1 MTFKTSV
8 VFLSILFFFASAN
21 AQEVSV
27 SKEFNLRSDYSY
39 EILSNVGEH
48 IVLLRDKGLKYKL
61 EVLGKDLSFKKTVD
75 VEFEK
80 SKIELIGAVN
90 RNHHF
95 TIYYSFKDDGMT
107 HLAART
113 FNNKVEPIDSTIILK
128 EKTKIFKQK
137 FDLSTSEDKSKVLVT
152 TKRGKNEY
160 NIIAID
166 QDSVKLIYDDIIEFT
181 EYDLRSDLK
190 KTIINNEGEVFILLN
205 KNNKKQNM
213 SKNRIEVNYVSPST
227 DHIESF
233 DIGLKDL
240 LLSDLTLEY
249 DDRNKMILVLGLY
262 HDKNKIASHGY
273 FFGGVHKHRFANLVE
288 PIFVPYNKEVL
299 EAFNVKKNNKEL
311 QHFKISDIIFRKD
324 GGFLLVTEMNKVL
337 TRRTYYNGYNT
348 ATNNR
353 NQGLWKDYYN
363 ENIVLF
369 AVKPSGIEHWTRVL
383 HKKQFSQD
391 DNDIYGSFFLFISPS
406 RLRLLYNDEIKKDNT
421 VSEYVLNPIG
431 QFERNSVLSTDYQN
445 LSLRFRDAIQI
456 SPSELLV
463 PSQRN
468 YNLSLVKIKY

>member
-166 QDSVKLIYDDIIEFT
+166 Q
-181 EYDLRSDLK
+181 
-190 KTIINNEGEVFILLN
+190 
-205 KNNKKQNM
+205 
-213 SKNRIEVNYVSPST
+213 

>member
-1 MTFKTSV
+1 MTFKTSL
-8 VFLSILFFFASAN
+8 VFLSIMFFFASAN

-61 EVLGKDLSFKKTVD
+61 EVLGSDLSFKKTVD

-80 SKIELIGAVN
+80 SKIDLISAVN
-90 RNHHF
+90 RNDFF

-113 FNNKVEPIDSTIILK
+113 FNNKVEPIDSTIILQ

-137 FDLSTSEDKSKVLVT
+137 FVLTTSEDKSKVLVT

-166 QDSVKLIYDDIIEFT
+166 QDSIKLIYDDIIEFA
-181 EYDLRSDLK
+181 EYDLRTDLQK
-190 KTIINNEGEVFILLN
+190 AIINNDGEVFILLN
-205 KNNKKQNM
+205 KNNKKQNK
-213 SKNRIEVNYVSPST
+213 SKNKIEVNYVSPST
-227 DHIESF
+227 EHIESF
-233 DIGLKDL
+233 ELTLTDL
-240 LLSDLTLEY
+240 LISDLTLKY
-249 DDRNKMILVLGLY
+249 DDLNKMILVLGLY
-262 HDKNKIASHGY
+262 HDKNKIASQGY
-273 FFGGVHKHRFANLVE
+273 FFGGVHKHRFANLVD

-299 EAFNVKKNNKEL
+299 ESFNGKKKSNEL
-311 QHFKISDIIFRKD
+311 QHFKISDVLFRKD

-337 TRRTYYNGYNT
+337 TRRTYYNGYN
-348 ATNNR
+348 ASTNNR

-363 ENIVLF
+363 ENIILF
-369 AVKPSGIEHWTRVL
+369 AVKPSGIEHWTQVL

-391 DNDIYGSFFLFISPS
+391 DNDIYGSFFLFKSPS

-431 QFERNSVLSTDYQN
+431 QFERNAVLSTDYQN
-445 LSLRFRDAIQI
+445 LSLRFRDAVQI
-456 SPSELLV
+456 SSSELLV